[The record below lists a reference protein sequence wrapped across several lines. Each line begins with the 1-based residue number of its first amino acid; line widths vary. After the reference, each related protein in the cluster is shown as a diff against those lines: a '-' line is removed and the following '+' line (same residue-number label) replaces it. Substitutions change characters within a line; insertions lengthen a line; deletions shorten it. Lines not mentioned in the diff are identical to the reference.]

1 MFRID
6 PEIKKK
12 EVIHRLLNNGYRF
25 CVMVDGQIIKSWRYE
40 YEALRQY
47 KRIEIIPLR
56 NLI

>member
-1 MFRID
+1 MFRINPD
-6 PEIKKK
+6 IKKK
-12 EVIHRLLNNGYRF
+12 AVIHKLLDNGYRF
-25 CVMVDGQIIKSWRYE
+25 CVISNGQIIKYWRYE

>member
-1 MFRID
+1 MFRIN

-12 EVIHRLLNNGYRF
+12 AVIHKLLDNGYRF
-25 CVMVDGQIIKSWRYE
+25 CVMVDGRIIKSWRYE

-47 KRIEIIPLR
+47 KRNEIIPLR